1 MQKFLKFLNFRLDVV
16 VNDIT
21 GQTGI
26 SIIEA
31 ITKGELDPKK
41 LASKRHYNCR
51 KSEEEIA
58 KALVGNNRKDYIFG
72 LTQEFDRYN
81 FCVSQILECDI
92 KIAELLNNYIDQ
104 QADTVDDLPS
114 KKTHKRHNKNSLKTI
129 DLNIVSYQYF
139 GGVDLLDIPGVSYST
154 ILSLM
159 SEIGP
164 EGLSKFPTA
173 KHFTSWL
180 RLAPNNRISGGRTI
194 SSKVP
199 RGSNR
204 LKIALRNAAYSISR
218 LKDCPLNKFYKKIA
232 FKKGGIK
239 AITATARK
247 LAVIIWNMLTKKIPY
262 HAREEYLFLDQKRRQ
277 IAVMRKKMAKFGIEA
292 NELRLFSK
300 LEYALQHAKNST
312 EKLDFT

>member
-26 SIIEA
+26 AIIEA

-58 KALVGNNRKDYIFG
+58 KVLVGNNRKDYIFG

-81 FCVSQILECDI
+81 FCINQMLECDI

-104 QADTVDDLPS
+104 QADPVDDLPS
-114 KKTHKRHNKNSLKTI
+114 KKSHKRLKKNSLKTI

-159 SEIGP
+159 SELGP

-180 RLAPNNRISGGRTI
+180 RLAPNNRISGGRTM

-218 LKDCPLNKFYKKIA
+218 LKNCPLNKFYKKIA

-247 LAVIIWNMLTKKIPY
+247 LAVIIWNMITKKIPY
-262 HAREEYLFLDQKRRQ
+262 EAHEEYLFLDQKRKQ
-277 IAVMRKKMAKFGIEA
+277 IVEMRKKIVKFGIDP
-292 NELRLFSK
+292 NELGLFSRP
-300 LEYALQHAKNST
+300 EYALNHAKNST